1 MRLILLAV
9 ALCLGVSAHAEL
21 RYRLEP
27 RQIAE
32 GTWLFEGSTENFE
45 KSNGANIVNTAF
57 IVTAEGVVVID
68 TGPSRRYGEE
78 MREAIAEGRF
88 EALRRELSAR
98 WEGTKSSP
106 RG

>member
-1 MRLILLAV
+1 MPSPASQDYTRAYLHHLMKAGEYLGSMIL
-9 ALCLGVSAHAEL
+9 SWH
-21 RYRLEP
+21 
-27 RQIAE
+27 
-32 GTWLFEGSTENFE
+32 
-45 KSNGANIVNTAF
+45 NTAF
-57 IVTAEGVVVID
+57 FQALMA
-68 TGPSRRYGEE
+68 E